1 VSHLAEQSVNSIDH
15 RMSVLINLGAVKKSM
30 YFGGPYAVD
39 FAINQ
44 ADKNDLETNLFAP
57 ATSSLSI
64 N

>member
-1 VSHLAEQSVNSIDH
+1 MNSVDH
-15 RMSVLINLGAVKKSM
+15 RMFVLINLGAVKKSM